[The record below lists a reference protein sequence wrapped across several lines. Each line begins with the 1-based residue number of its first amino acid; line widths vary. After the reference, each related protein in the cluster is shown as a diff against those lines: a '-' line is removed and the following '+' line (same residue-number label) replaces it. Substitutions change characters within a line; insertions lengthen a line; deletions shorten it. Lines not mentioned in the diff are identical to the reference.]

1 MRTLI
6 LFFLLLSSSQV
17 FADPYYTIQNS
28 GTSNTLRSITF
39 INESTGFAV
48 GISSTLLRTSN
59 GGNNWIDINISAS
72 ATTYNCVLFPN
83 NSTGFV
89 VSDAGELI
97 KSTNGGI
104 NWQITSLSSNSL
116 KCIYFI
122 NETTGFVGG
131 GNGALYKTTNTG
143 ANWTDVSLSIG
154 ETINRIAFSDND
166 YGYFLTREF
175 FIDGSVYKTTN
186 GGVNW
191 GIVSNFFNG
200 YNGNKALFDVVPLNR
215 DTVYVS
221 LGYYQTGIM
230 RTTDGGQSWQYI
242 YNQFQSGNFPGSFYE
257 LFFNN
262 GYIYAVC
269 GATDGVT
276 GYMVKSS
283 DGGFNFTNYTA
294 FRLVG
299 YVFDAYFF
307 KSSPVVYTCGEGGY
321 IVKFNDYLTNVSNY
335 SNTIPNKYHLSQNY
349 PNPFNPTTKIRFD
362 LPEQSLVS
370 IKVYDITGKE
380 VSTLVNSEYNSGS
393 YSVDFNGENLSS
405 GIYFYRIKAGD
416 FISTRRMMLI
426 K

>member
-6 LFFLLLSSSQV
+6 LFSLLLSSPV
-17 FADPYYTIQNS
+17 FADPYYTIQES

-39 INESTGFAV
+39 INENTGFSV
-48 GISSTLLRTSN
+48 GTSSTLLRTSN
-59 GGNNWIDINISAS
+59 EGTNWIEVDISSSSTI
-72 ATTYNCVLFPN
+72 YNCVLFAN
-83 NSTGFV
+83 SSTGFV

-97 KSTNGGI
+97 KSTNGGL
-104 NWQITSLSSNSL
+104 NWQINQLSSNAL

-122 NETTGFVGG
+122 NETTGFTGG
-131 GNGALYKTTNTG
+131 GNGTLYKTTNTG

-154 ETINRIAFSDND
+154 ETINKIAFSDDD

-191 GIVSNFFNG
+191 EIVSNFFNG
-200 YNGNKALFDVVPLNR
+200 YNGNRALFDVVPLNR

-230 RTTDGGQSWQYI
+230 RTIDGGQSWQYI
-242 YNQFQSGNFPGSFYE
+242 YNQFSQGNFPGSFYE
-257 LFFNN
+257 LFIND
-262 GYIYAVC
+262 GYIYAIC

-283 DGGFNFTNYTA
+283 NGGFNFSHYTA

-321 IVKFNDYLTNVSNY
+321 IVKFNNYLTNVNNS
-335 SNTIPNKYHLSQNY
+335 SNTMPGEFHLSQNY
-349 PNPFNPTTKIRFD
+349 PNPFNPTT
-362 LPEQSLVS
+362 S
-370 IKVYDITGKE
+370 IKFKVKSAKKVKLIVLDVMGREAAK
-380 VSTLVNSEYNSGS
+380 LVDQELLPGEYAYEFDGS
-393 YSVDFNGENLSS
+393 KLSS
-405 GIYFYRIKAGD
+405 GVYFYRLEAGD
-416 FISTRRMMLI
+416 FVSTKRMMLV